1 MTGNTHGSR
10 IAGSYSIVARA
21 GSSVILLYEPAGKL
35 EACDRPVVQAGG
47 ELARPGMELGNI
59 EAIKKMVGAGLGVSL
74 IPSMAMGEGDEGLTA
89 RSLSPRLYRRIG
101 MVLRRDKV
109 PDAALRAVIK
119 ALDGIA
125 GSLLAGPSL
134 AGILRA

>member
-1 MTGNTHGSR
+1 
-10 IAGSYSIVARA
+10 
-21 GSSVILLYEPAGKL
+21 
-35 EACDRPVVQAGG
+35 
-47 ELARPGMELGNI
+47 
-59 EAIKKMVGAGLGVSL
+59 
-74 IPSMAMGEGDEGLTA
+74 MAMGEGNEGLAA

-125 GSLLAGPSL
+125 GS
-134 AGILRA
+134 